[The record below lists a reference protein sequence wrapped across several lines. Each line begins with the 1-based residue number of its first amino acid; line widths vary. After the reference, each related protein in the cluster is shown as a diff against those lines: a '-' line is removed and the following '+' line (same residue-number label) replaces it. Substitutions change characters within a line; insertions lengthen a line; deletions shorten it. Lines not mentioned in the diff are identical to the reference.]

1 MPKRFDLIV
10 FDWDGTL
17 VDSTQLIV
25 DSVIAASIDVGLKEP
40 EPSAVRGI
48 IGLGL
53 QEALL
58 ELFGSISEAQLQ
70 QMVARYRFHYFTEDH
85 QVPLFDGVFEA
96 IVDLEKQG
104 FMLAVATGKG
114 RRGLNQ
120 SLERSGLLKY
130 FHATRCVDECN
141 SKPHPQMLIEL
152 MDDLGTEPA
161 RTLMIGDTIHDL
173 QMAQNANVASLAVTY
188 GAQPIESLLPCA
200 PLAHFDNFTKLNQW
214 LIMNA

>member
-25 DSVIAASIDVGLKEP
+25 DSVIAASIDVGLNMP
-40 EPSAVRGI
+40 APSAVRSI

-53 QEALL
+53 HEALA
-58 ELFGSISEAQLQ
+58 ELFGNISEAQLQ
-70 QMVARYRFHYFTEDH
+70 QMVARYHFHYFTEDH
-85 QVPLFDGVFEA
+85 QAPLFEGVFEA
-96 IVDLEKQG
+96 IIELEKQG

-114 RRGLNQ
+114 RRGLNL

-141 SKPHPQMLIEL
+141 SKPHPQMLLEL
-152 MDDLGTEPA
+152 MEESGTQPA

-173 QMAQNANVASLAVTY
+173 QMAQNANVASVAVTY
-188 GAQPIESLLPCA
+188 GAQPMENLLPGA